1 MEYIKILEDEK
12 LICNNSDG
20 KKRKNSDK
28 YDYAN
33 KIYKKPWG
41 SEYLAYQNT
50 EIGIWILKINKGM
63 ETSVHCHFKKDTI
76 LICLSGS
83 FKIKLYDSFKIL
95 NILECLYIPREVFHG
110 IHAYS
115 DDSILMEIEIYT
127 DTITYTDKNDL
138 LRLRDVFNRDKN
150 CYESSITEILSC
162 NNIKDLSKYLVCSDS
177 INVLNC
183 KAASEL

>member
-1 MEYIKILEDEK
+1 MYIW
-12 LICNNSDG
+12 
-20 KKRKNSDK
+20 RQ
-28 YDYAN
+28 AN

-95 NILECLYIPREVFHG
+95 NILSLTASLRGLVVEFFKNLIDFPFSVPLIILIFIYYLPTNIF
-110 IHAYS
+110 
-115 DDSILMEIEIYT
+115 SIETSFPI
-127 DTITYTDKNDL
+127 
-138 LRLRDVFNRDKN
+138 
-150 CYESSITEILSC
+150 
-162 NNIKDLSKYLVCSDS
+162 
-177 INVLNC
+177 
-183 KAASEL
+183 